1 MIGFTKKFAAF
12 LAAAFLA
19 LCAPMCV
26 FAQAGGVLTD
36 EAGLFTSLEQTE
48 LQSSLDD
55 LSEKT
60 GWTAVIYTNYNGCDS
75 DEIFGNA
82 NRYYADN
89 YGKTTSGVML
99 TVDMGGRSVDFCTKG
114 GAMEYFSDSR
124 VDAILDDVQDYLSDG
139 EYYSA
144 ATAFI
149 DGASYYFDEGIPE
162 GESNENIERY
172 EKEDN
177 PFLYVVKH
185 YGIII
190 LAVAL
195 GVAALAV
202 VFVKHSYKHNGQE
215 NIYDLHS
222 NSKTSLTN
230 SEDIF
235 INKSVAVTRIS
246 ESSST
251 GGSGSHHSS
260 GGGGSRGGG
269 SRSF

>member
-1 MIGFTKKFAAF
+1 MIGFTKRFAAF
-12 LAAAFLA
+12 LAAAILV

-26 FAQAGGVLTD
+26 FAQASGVLTD
-36 EAGLFTSLEQTE
+36 DAELFTSSEQAQ
-48 LQSSLDD
+48 LQSALDD
-55 LSEKT
+55 LSAKT
-60 GWTAVIYTNYNGCDS
+60 GWMAVIYTNYNGYDS
-75 DEIFGNA
+75 DEIFGRA

-89 YGKTTSGVML
+89 YGTTTSGVML
-99 TVDMGGRSVDFCTKG
+99 TVDMGGRSVDFCPKG

-124 VDAILDDVQDYLSDG
+124 VDTILDDVQDYLTDG

-144 ATAFI
+144 ATVFV
-149 DGASYYFDEGIPE
+149 DKVSYYFDAGIPE
-162 GESNENIERY
+162 GEPNENIERY

-190 LAVAL
+190 LAVSL
-195 GVAALAV
+195 GVAALVV
-202 VFVKHSYKHNGQE
+202 VFVKHSYKRNGQE
-215 NIYDLHS
+215 NIYDLRS

-235 INKSVAVTRIS
+235 INKSVSVTRIS
-246 ESSST
+246 ESSSS